1 MAQGL
6 ERGPIKNSNIMKT
19 TMIIM
24 VPIDQELLEAGL
36 SPMLKYRNIITRVLP
51 EYSPEGYYKII
62 FRREDIEE
70 SPEQMFKDVLVYL
83 IQSINVE
90 FNQNRLNEKAY
101 RMLNKYIHTRT
112 EMGYAQFRLGPGSKS
127 NSTQIHLSHAKAYY
141 IGRLHEGIRF

>member
-51 EYSPEGYYKII
+51 EYSPEGYYKIT

-70 SPEQMFKDVLVYL
+70 SPEQMFKDVLIYL

-90 FNQNRLNEKAY
+90 FNQNRLNEEAY
-101 RMLNKYIHTRT
+101 RMLNKYIQYTFIP
-112 EMGYAQFRLGPGSKS
+112 ELKWAIPNLDWDQVVS
-127 NSTQIHLSHAKAYY
+127 QIQLKY
-141 IGRLHEGIRF
+141 I

>member
-51 EYSPEGYYKII
+51 EYSPEGYYKIT

-70 SPEQMFKDVLVYL
+70 SPEQMFKDVLIYL

-101 RMLNKYIHTRT
+101 RMLNKYIQYTFIP
-112 EMGYAQFRLGPGSKS
+112 ELKWAMPNLDWDQVVS
-127 NSTQIHLSHAKAYY
+127 QIQLKY
-141 IGRLHEGIRF
+141 I

>member
-51 EYSPEGYYKII
+51 EYSPEGYYKIT

-101 RMLNKYIHTRT
+101 RMLNKYIQYTFIP
-112 EMGYAQFRLGPGSKS
+112 ELKWAMPNLDWDQVVS
-127 NSTQIHLSHAKAYY
+127 QIQLKY
-141 IGRLHEGIRF
+141 I

>member
-1 MAQGL
+1 
-6 ERGPIKNSNIMKT
+6 
-19 TMIIM
+19 M

-51 EYSPEGYYKII
+51 EYSPEGYYKIT

-101 RMLNKYIHTRT
+101 RMLNKYIQYTFIP
-112 EMGYAQFRLGPGSKS
+112 ELKWAMPNLDWDQVVS
-127 NSTQIHLSHAKAYY
+127 QIQLKY
-141 IGRLHEGIRF
+141 I